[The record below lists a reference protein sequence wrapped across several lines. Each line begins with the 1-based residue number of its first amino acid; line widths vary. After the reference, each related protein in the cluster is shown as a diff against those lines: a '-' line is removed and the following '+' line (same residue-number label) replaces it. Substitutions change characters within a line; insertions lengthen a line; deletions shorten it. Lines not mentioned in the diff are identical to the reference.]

1 MGLESNPITVWI
13 SGLKA
18 GDSDAAERLWQ
29 EYFARLSAFAKR
41 KLSHLPNRSGD
52 EEDVALSAF
61 HSLCHGAAEGRY
73 PRLADRNSLWPLL
86 ALIAA
91 RKVCDAATRERRQK
105 RGGGAVRCETEL
117 SPSASSPFGFD
128 QVLSHL
134 PTPEEAALMGEEC
147 ERLLAA
153 LSEVHRSV
161 VLLKLDG
168 FTNEEIAQKV
178 GVAPRTIERKLGLIR
193 GTWSKVL
200 EATEVE

>member
-1 MGLESNPITVWI
+1 MESNENPITVWI
-13 SGLKA
+13 SGLKE
-18 GDSDAAERLWQ
+18 GDSQAAEQLWQ

-61 HSLCHGAAEGRY
+61 HSLCHGAADGRY

-105 RGGGAVRCETEL
+105 RGGGAVRSESEL
-117 SPSASSPFGFD
+117 GASELDRFGFD
-128 QVLSHL
+128 QILSHQ

-147 ERLLAA
+147 EKLLEA
-153 LSEVHRSV
+153 LSVEDRRLVQ
-161 VLLKLDG
+161 LKLDG
-168 FTNEEIAQKV
+168 FTNNEIAERI
-178 GVAPRTIERKLGLIR
+178 GVVPRTVERKLGLIR
-193 GTWSKVL
+193 RIWSRVL
-200 EATEVE
+200 ETEATG